1 VTGSRSEPT
10 AWGDAQG
17 RNRDILASAEALLE
31 QAGYQALTMRAI
43 ATGAGVSPGTVYQYF
58 PGKEAVFAAL
68 MARRLRGLRDAL
80 ATVDRELGIAGVLRA
95 ILPQVTELWRRLG
108 RSTPQWE
115 AKALAEGRR
124 SAELA
129 ASATDYLHTI
139 QALAEALAETASASG
154 RTLIDDPALPYW
166 VWDSLIG
173 LADNL
178 LHGGSVQGKVR
189 ARQLIEFATAAIER
203 GVLAPVGQPG
213 PLPEAEAHG
222 RG

>member
-1 VTGSRSEPT
+1 MTGPRPEPT
-10 AWGDAQG
+10 AWGDAEG

-31 QAGYQALTMRAI
+31 ESGYQALTMRAI
-43 ATGAGVSPGTVYQYF
+43 ATGAGVSAGTVYQYF

-68 MARRLRGLRDAL
+68 MARRLAGLRDAL

-124 SAELA
+124 NAELV
-129 ASATDYLHTI
+129 ASATDYLRTI
-139 QALAEALAETASASG
+139 QALATTLTEAASVSG
-154 RTLIDDPALPYW
+154 RTLIDDPAVPYW

-178 LHGGSVQGKVR
+178 LHGGSAQGKVR
-189 ARQLIEFATAAIER
+189 ARHLIEFATTAIER
-203 GVLAPVGQPG
+203 GILADAQPPG
-213 PLPEAEAHG
+213 
-222 RG
+222 